1 MAKVKT
7 KHQCEKCLDWFSARA
22 GNYQRHIKVCDG
34 NSKKPLKG
42 ICPHCKEDVGTAKN
56 VLQNHIIYWCKS
68 NPNQSS
74 MKNRSGQQLN
84 TPEAIEK
91 RSKSISEAWDR
102 GCYDHVDQGVTFRG
116 KTWEEV
122 VGKEKAEEVSDKL
135 SKFAT
140 KKNIEIQEKGG
151 QSGFVA
157 RINPDSIPYIEEL
170 ADELGITDLKHGL
183 NGGEYIIPKPNGKG
197 WYAVDGYS
205 EEKNIVIE
213 FQEKEHKKPYKME
226 EDKIKR
232 EYIIETLNMKQ
243 EDYHYIWE

>member
-7 KHQCEKCLDWFSARA
+7 KHQCEKCLNWFSAKA
-22 GNYQRHIKVCDG
+22 GNYKRHIKVCDG
-34 NSKKPLKG
+34 NYKKPLNG

-68 NPNQSS
+68 NPNQPS
-74 MKNRSGQQLN
+74 MKNRSGKQLN

-91 RSKSISEAWDR
+91 RRKSISKAHKD
-102 GCYDHVDQGVTFRG
+102 GKYVHVYEILKQFQGQPHTE
-116 KTWEEV
+116 KTL
-122 VGKEKAEEVSDKL
+122 DKL
-135 SKFAT
+135 SKWAT
-140 KKNIEIQEKGG
+140 KRNIEIQKKGG
-151 QSGFVA
+151 LPGFRP
-157 RINPDSIPYIEEL
+157 RINPDSIPYIEEF
-170 ADELGITDLKHGL
+170 AYELGITDLKHGL
-183 NGGEYIIPKPNGKG
+183 NGGEFYIEKPDGKG
-197 WYAVDGYS
+197 YYAVDGYS